1 MWQYFFCVCLL
12 VALCDR
18 IGSTTE
24 MTAQDFVD
32 NIVDSKL
39 TSSMVQSATT
49 DQNGEAIDNPYNL
62 QGVISQDDMA
72 EIENALNNSYAQ
84 EDATEDE
91 KKTLEALASIFGVKL
106 N

>member
-1 MWQYFFCVCLL
+1 MSQLLSVQLTLVCYDIFEERFSK
-12 VALCDR
+12 V
-18 IGSTTE
+18 IE
-24 MTAQDFVD
+24 QDFVD

-39 TSSMVQSATT
+39 TSSMIQSATT
-49 DQNGEAIDNPYNL
+49 DQSGEAIENPYNL
-62 QGVISQDDMA
+62 QGVISEDDMT